1 MSIDCGQYTGS
12 NHCRFH
18 VSAAAYLS
26 FQDAYAEQIAPSEM
40 LSMRDYCSQGM
51 NPSEANA
58 RVSFENQAFGA
69 FNVPASGARPVR
81 QSAQA
86 SSGSPASSSPQ
97 PVPYRHEESLR
108 SPNATSP
115 APVVEE
121 AKVEE
126 TKPSA

>member
-40 LSMRDYCSQGM
+40 LSMRDYCSKGM

-86 SSGSPASSSPQ
+86 SGSPAPVSSSPQ
-97 PVPYRHEESLR
+97 AVPYRHEESLK
-108 SPNATSP
+108 SPAAASP
-115 APVVEE
+115 APTAEE
-121 AKVEE
+121 AK
-126 TKPSA
+126 PSA